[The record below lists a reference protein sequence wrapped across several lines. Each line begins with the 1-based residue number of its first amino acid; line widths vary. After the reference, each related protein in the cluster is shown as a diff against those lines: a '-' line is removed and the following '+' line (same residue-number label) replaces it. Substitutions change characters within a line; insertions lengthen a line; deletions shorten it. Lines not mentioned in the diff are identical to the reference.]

1 MPPAPR
7 KYPDALV
14 AEVRR
19 LWSCSVSAAETARR
33 LGLTRAQVR
42 AILDRVRHQMRRER
56 AA

>member
-7 KYPDALV
+7 KYDDATV
-14 AEVRR
+14 ATVRR
-19 LWSCSVSAAETARR
+19 YWAASVSAAETARR

-42 AILDRVRHQMRRER
+42 AILDRFRHGRARER